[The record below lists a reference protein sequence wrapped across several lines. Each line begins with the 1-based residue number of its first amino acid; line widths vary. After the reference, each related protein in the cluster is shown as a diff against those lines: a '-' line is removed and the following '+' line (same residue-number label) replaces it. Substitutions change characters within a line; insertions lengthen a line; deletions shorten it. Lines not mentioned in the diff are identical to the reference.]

1 MHSLKR
7 IAGTAAAAL
16 ALAAGGIALAPAASA
31 ATPQSC
37 GTQDGGILCGKRTT
51 GLGYLSVQGSFLNQS
66 SSTKHIAFT
75 AFCTNSWQ
83 SLGWLSVGSKSVLPG
98 QTASSTLYAQ
108 VPAGFTNY
116 TCSVTLHDTDTGR
129 TYNTARF

>member
-1 MHSLKR
+1 MRSLKR

-16 ALAAGGIALAPAASA
+16 ALAAGGAALAPAASA

-37 GTQDGGILCGKRTT
+37 STQDGGILCGKRTT

-66 SSTKHIAFT
+66 STTKHIAFT
-75 AFCTNSWQ
+75 ALCTNGWQ
-83 SLGWLSVGSKSVLPG
+83 GLGWGSVGSKTVLPG
-98 QTASSTLYAQ
+98 QTASSTFYGA

-116 TCSVTLHDTDTGR
+116 TCSVTLTNVDNGFRYR
-129 TYNTARF
+129 TAQF

>member
-37 GTQDGGILCGKRTT
+37 STQDGGILCGKRTA

-66 SSTKHIAFT
+66 STIKHIAFT
-75 AFCTNSWQ
+75 PGCGNGSQGLVWAFK
-83 SLGWLSVGSKSVLPG
+83 GSISVLPG
-98 QTASSTLYAQ
+98 QTARSTFYGS

-116 TCSVTLHDTDTGR
+116 TCSVTLHDTDTGK
-129 TYNTARF
+129 TYSTARF